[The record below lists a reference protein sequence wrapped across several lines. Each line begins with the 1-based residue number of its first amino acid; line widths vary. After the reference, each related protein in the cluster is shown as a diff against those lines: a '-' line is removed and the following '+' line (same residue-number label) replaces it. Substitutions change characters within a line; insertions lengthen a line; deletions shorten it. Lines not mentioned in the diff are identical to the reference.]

1 MRTYTPVATPA
12 VSPPPGK
19 HRADASR
26 PQAEL
31 RAPVTI
37 ITPSGDH
44 ELEKGALLIGRLPEC
59 DVILN
64 DGLVSRMHARLSV
77 QGESVVI
84 EDLHSTN
91 GVFVNGRKVAHS
103 ATLNGGD
110 RILIGTSELSL
121 FESRGPSAMRVPE
134 TRASSL
140 GMESEPAPAALPPIP
155 RAQRLGAISVRPA
168 PAPAPAPAPP
178 PEPSLPESSR
188 YPDKVPSTARTD
200 ALQTFGALAE
210 RLAAMGNVD
219 EAVTMLSGHLKRILK
234 GANSGL
240 TVSPEVAE
248 SASLHALRM
257 ARWTRLPL
265 WVDYAVEL
273 HLSARHL
280 MSITTL
286 QAYEVA
292 SAAVDFDRLLLAYY
306 VESLAAQLPTMSPA
320 ERVRVT
326 HLASLVHAED

>member
-1 MRTYTPVATPA
+1 VRTYTPVATPA

-19 HRADASR
+19 HRADAAE

-103 ATLNGGD
+103 VTLSGGD

-121 FESRGPSAMRVPE
+121 FESRGPSAMRVPA
-134 TRASSL
+134 RASSAGL
-140 GMESEPAPAALPPIP
+140 ESEPAPMALPPIP
-155 RAQRLGAISVRPA
+155 RGQRLGAISVRPA
-168 PAPAPAPAPP
+168 PLPPAA

-210 RLAAMGNVD
+210 RLAAMGSVD
-219 EAVTMLSGHLKRILK
+219 EAVAMLSGHLKRILK

-273 HLSARHL
+273 HLSARLL

>member
-1 MRTYTPVATPA
+1 VRTYTPVATPA

-19 HRADASR
+19 HRADGAH

-31 RAPVTI
+31 RAPVMI
-37 ITPSGDH
+37 ITPTGDH

-103 ATLNGGD
+103 ATLSGGD

-121 FESRGPSAMRVPE
+121 FESRGPSAVRVPE
-134 TRASSL
+134 ARASSVGL
-140 GMESEPAPAALPPIP
+140 ESEPPMALPPIP
-155 RAQRLGAISVRPA
+155 RGQRLGAISVRPA
-168 PAPAPAPAPP
+168 PPPAPP

-219 EAVTMLSGHLKRILK
+219 EAVSMLSGHLKRILK

-273 HLSARHL
+273 HLSARLL